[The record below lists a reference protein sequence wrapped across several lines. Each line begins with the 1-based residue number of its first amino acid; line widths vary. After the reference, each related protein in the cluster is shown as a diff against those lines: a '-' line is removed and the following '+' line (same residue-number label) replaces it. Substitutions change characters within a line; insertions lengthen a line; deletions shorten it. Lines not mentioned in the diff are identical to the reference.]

1 MSAIQSKVPVSIN
14 HNLSTTHHFFTT
26 VIIFG
31 RPFVKRFALCYRTV
45 VLSCLSVTLVYSD
58 QTVGRI
64 KMKLGVQ
71 VGLGPGHI
79 VLDGDRGPLPQRGRA
94 PNFRYMCIVPKG
106 WMDQYATWYGC
117 RPRLRPHC
125 VRWEPS
131 SPSQKGGTAQ
141 TFGPCLLWPNGWM
154 DQDATWYV
162 GRSRPRMRCV
172 TWGPSSPS
180 KKGTAPIF
188 GPCLL
193 WPNGRPF
200 HLLLSSCLLF
210 MVALCNRADHN
221 IFIL

>member
-117 RPRLRPHC
+117 RL
-125 VRWEPS
+125 
-131 SPSQKGGTAQ
+131 SPED
-141 TFGPCLLWPNGWM
+141 FVFNG
-154 DQDATWYV
+154 DPA
-162 GRSRPRMRCV
+162 PL
-172 TWGPSSPS
+172 S
-180 KKGTAPIF
+180 KKGAEPRLPPIF
-188 GPCLL
+188 GPCL
-193 WPNGRPF
+193 
-200 HLLLSSCLLF
+200 
-210 MVALCNRADHN
+210 
-221 IFIL
+221 